1 MSRYQKNP
9 DLNRVLVTG
18 GAGYVGAVL
27 VPKLIA
33 AGYQVT
39 VLDLYM
45 YGEDVLKGSRGASLR
60 EVKGDIRDAE
70 VVKQA
75 LQGCD
80 AVIHLACISNDPS
93 FELNP
98 DLGKSINLDAFVPL
112 VRASK
117 DAKVRRFIYA
127 SSSSVYGIK
136 DGVEVTED
144 LSLEPLT
151 DYSRFK
157 AECEVLLEQER
168 APGFT
173 TVTIRPA
180 TVCGYSPRQRL
191 DVVVNILT
199 NLGVHKGEVSVFG
212 GSQLRPNI
220 HIEDMA
226 DAYMLLLQAPEEKVN
241 GKVYNA
247 GYENHSVMQLAEM
260 VQRNVGPHVQLKV
273 QNTNDLRSYHVSSK
287 KIKDELGFEA
297 SHSIEEAVVDL
308 IKAFKDGRLPNS
320 MDDPR
325 YFNIK
330 TMQKVNLQ

>member
-1 MSRYQKNP
+1 MSRYKKNP
-9 DLNRVLVTG
+9 ALDRVLVTG

-27 VPKLIA
+27 VPKLLA
-33 AGYQVT
+33 VGYKVT

-45 YGEDVLKGSRGASLR
+45 YGEDVLKDSRGPNLR

-70 VVKQA
+70 VVKRA
-75 LQGCD
+75 MEGCN

-98 DLGKSINLDAFVPL
+98 DLGRSINLDAFVPL
-112 VRASK
+112 VRA
-117 DAKVRRFIYA
+117 AKSVGAKRFIYA

-136 DGVEVTED
+136 DGVEVTEE

-151 DYSRFK
+151 DYSKFK

-168 APGFT
+168 EPGFT

-220 HIEDMA
+220 HIEDMT
-226 DAYMLLLQAPEEKVN
+226 DAYLLLLEAPDKSVD

-260 VQRNVGPHVQLKV
+260 VQRNVGPHVKLKV

-297 SHSIEEAVVDL
+297 IHTIEEAVVDL

-320 MDDPR
+320 MEDPR

-330 TMQKVNLQ
+330 MMQKVNLQ

>member
-1 MSRYQKNP
+1 M
-9 DLNRVLVTG
+9 VTG
-18 GAGYVGAVL
+18 GAGYVGSVL
-27 VPKLIA
+27 VPKLVA
-33 AGYQVT
+33 AGYKVT
-39 VLDLYM
+39 VLDLFM
-45 YGEDVLKGSRGASLR
+45 YGEDVLKSARGPNLR
-60 EVKGDIRDAE
+60 EVKGDIRDTE

-75 LQGCD
+75 LEGCD

-98 DLGKSINLDAFVPL
+98 DLGRSINLDAFVPL

-117 DAKVRRFIYA
+117 AVGVKRFIYA

-151 DYSRFK
+151 DYSKFK
-157 AECEVLLEQER
+157 ADCEVLLAQER

-212 GSQLRPNI
+212 GAQLRPNI

-226 DAYMLLLQAPEEKVN
+226 DAYMLLLLAPDEKVN
-241 GKVYNA
+241 GQVYNA

-260 VQRNVGPHVQLKV
+260 VQRNVGPHVKLKV
-273 QNTNDLRSYHVSSK
+273 QNTNDMRSYHVSSK

-297 SHSIEEAVVDL
+297 SHSIEDAVVDL
-308 IKAFKDGRLPNS
+308 IKAFKEGKLPDS
-320 MDDPR
+320 LEDPR

>member
-1 MSRYQKNP
+1 MSRYKKNP
-9 DLNRVLVTG
+9 DLNHVLVTG

-33 AGYQVT
+33 AGYKVT
-39 VLDLYM
+39 VLDLFM
-45 YGEDVLKGSRGASLR
+45 YGEDVLKSSRGPNLR
-60 EVKGDIRDAE
+60 EVKGDIRDIEA
-70 VVKQA
+70 VKQS

-98 DLGKSINLDAFVPL
+98 DLGRSINLDAFVPL
-112 VRASK
+112 VRAAK
-117 DAKVRRFIYA
+117 DVKAKRFIYA

-151 DYSRFK
+151 DYSKFK

-168 APGFT
+168 VPGFT

-199 NLGVHKGEVSVFG
+199 NLAVHKGEITVLG

-220 HIEDMA
+220 HIQDMT
-226 DAYMLLLQAPEEKVN
+226 DAYLLLLQAPDKVVD
-241 GKVYNA
+241 GKIYNA
-247 GYENHSVMQLAEM
+247 GYENHSVSQLADM
-260 VQRNVGPHVQLKV
+260 VKRNVGEHVTIKT

-297 SHSIEEAVVDL
+297 QYSIEQASKDVRDA
-308 IKAFKDGRLPNS
+308 IKDGRLTDSLNNPS
-320 MDDPR
+320 

-330 TMQKVNLQ
+330 MMQKVNLQ